1 MLCYEET
8 FTQENLT
15 AKSLAFESWSA
26 LPLPQLGR
34 HFTPGECSQEHRA
47 SPSECGQP
55 RVWGSLSPP
64 SPKQRMEALPQG
76 TAVQEH
82 CLLFELHSPSPQL
95 ICRAQRPQWESPS
108 QDHQRLPSTEHTP
121 KTVAQ
126 EILPRGILYEK
137 GALKLYPKELAL

>member
-1 MLCYEET
+1 
-8 FTQENLT
+8 
-15 AKSLAFESWSA
+15 
-26 LPLPQLGR
+26 
-34 HFTPGECSQEHRA
+34 
-47 SPSECGQP
+47 
-55 RVWGSLSPP
+55 
-64 SPKQRMEALPQG
+64 MEALPQG